1 MDELIQQL
9 IAAINRLADELH
21 ETNEH
26 IREKVDED
34 S

>member
-26 IREKVDED
+26 IKGERDGG
-34 S
+34 